1 LKELAMSHQVL
12 CITHL
17 PQIAGM
23 ADHHLLVEKGG
34 DEHQTR
40 TTIRPLSQEERVA
53 QVAAL
58 IGGDVVTQAH
68 LQSASEL
75 IAAAAGGS

>member
-1 LKELAMSHQVL
+1 MSHQVL

-17 PQIAGM
+17 PQIASM

-34 DEHQTR
+34 DEQQTR

-75 IAAAAGGS
+75 IAAAAGGA